1 MLEKSILASSVTLKE
16 KQSFRTVQ
24 RDAIFFK
31 TSLADDVYFML
42 TFLSCYDVFRS
53 CMIQKCLFSESRVL

>member
-24 RDAIFFK
+24 RDAIFLK
-31 TSLADDVYFML
+31 TSLADVYFML